1 MIKMIGLLKRR
12 PGMSTAEFRDY
23 YERAHRLIGEKHLAG
38 YACRY
43 VRRYLDP
50 APGRTS
56 DGEAPYDVI
65 LEVWYPDQAAFE
77 AAGRHLAKPDIAA
90 EIAADE
96 ERLFD
101 RPQNRFYL
109 VEEVESEI

>member
-12 PGMSTAEFRDY
+12 PDMSPAQFREY
-23 YERAHRLIGEKHLAG
+23 YESRHRLIGEKYLAG

-50 APGRTS
+50 APGRG
-56 DGEAPYDVI
+56 DGDAPYDVI
-65 LEVWYPDQAAFE
+65 LEVWYPDRATFE
-77 AAGRHLAKPDIAA
+77 AAGRRLAEPDVAA
-90 EIAADE
+90 EIADDE

-101 RPQNRFYL
+101 RPQNRFFL
-109 VEEVESEI
+109 AEEVESDI

>member
-23 YERAHRLIGEKHLAG
+23 YERRHRLIGEKHLAG

-43 VRRYLDP
+43 VRRYLNVLADRGGDDD
-50 APGRTS
+50 APC
-56 DGEAPYDVI
+56 DVI
-65 LEVWYPDQAAFE
+65 LEVWYPDRATFE
-77 AAGRHLAKPDIAA
+77 AASRHLAEPAVAA

-96 ERLFD
+96 AQLFD
-101 RPQNRFYL
+101 RARNRFYI
-109 VEEVESEI
+109 VEEVESGI